1 LISKGENPM
10 TSNRYRVAVVLVLFA
25 LLALPAAGI
34 AEDVLYLY
42 GPGGPAPAMKEAAE
56 VFGKANNVRLE
67 VTAGPTGQWLAKAKA
82 DADLIF
88 SGSEYMMTD
97 FIVAMEGRI
106 DVATVTPL
114 YLRPSAIL
122 VRPGNPKRIGHFTDL
137 LKAGTKVLVVQGAGQ
152 AGLWE
157 DVAGRQGSMET
168 VRAFRKNIVAYA
180 ANSAEAKK
188 TWTEKPEIDAWLIW
202 NIWQVANP
210 TIADLVSMGPD
221 YAIYRDCGI
230 AITEKGKKG
239 PLARK
244 FVDFLMSK
252 EGGGIFA
259 KWGWIVPG
267 AGVSATVR

>member
-1 LISKGENPM
+1 MKRKRDRLAMIL
-10 TSNRYRVAVVLVLFA
+10 ALLA
-25 LLALPAAGI
+25 LLALPAASV

-56 VFGKANNVRLE
+56 IFGKANNARLE
-67 VTAGPTGQWLAKAKA
+67 VTAGPSGQWLAKAKS

-97 FIVAMEGRI
+97 FIQAMEGRI
-106 DVATVTPL
+106 DITTVTSL

-122 VRPGNPKRIGHFTDL
+122 VRPGNPKQIRHFTDL
-137 LKAGTKVLVVQGAGQ
+137 LKPGTRVLVVQGAGQ
-152 AGLWE
+152 TGLWE
-157 DVAGRQGSMET
+157 DVAGRQGNIET

-180 ANSAEAKK
+180 ANSAEGKK
-188 TWTEKPEIDAWLIW
+188 NWVEKPEIDAWLIW

-221 YAIYRDCGI
+221 YVIYRDCGI

-239 PLARK
+239 PLAGK
-244 FVDFLMSK
+244 FVDFLLSK
-252 EGGGIFA
+252 EGAGIFA
-259 KWGWIVPG
+259 RWGWMALG
-267 AGVSATVR
+267 AGVGAAGR

>member
-1 LISKGENPM
+1 MKGKRFRL
-10 TSNRYRVAVVLVLFA
+10 TIVLVFLF
-25 LLALPAAGI
+25 LLALPASGA

-56 VFGKANNVRLE
+56 IFGKANNARLE
-67 VTAGPTGQWLAKAKA
+67 VTAGPSGQWLAKAKA
-82 DADLIF
+82 DADLVF

-97 FIVAMEGRI
+97 FIAAMEGRI
-106 DVATVTPL
+106 DVMTVTSL

-137 LKAGTKVLVVQGAGQ
+137 LKPGTKVLVVQGAGQ
-152 AGLWE
+152 TGLWE
-157 DVAGRQGSMET
+157 DIAGKQGSMET

-180 ANSAEAKK
+180 ANSAEGKK
-188 TWTEKPEIDAWLIW
+188 YWVEKPEIDAWLIW

-221 YAIYRDCGI
+221 YVIYRDCGV

-244 FVDFLMSK
+244 FVDFLLSA
-252 EGGGIFA
+252 EGGRIFA
-259 KWGWIVPG
+259 KWGWMAPG
-267 AGVSATVR
+267 DSSKEKNR

>member
-1 LISKGENPM
+1 MKRKRDRLAMIL
-10 TSNRYRVAVVLVLFA
+10 ALLA
-25 LLALPAAGI
+25 LLALPAASV

-56 VFGKANNVRLE
+56 IFGKANNARLE
-67 VTAGPTGQWLAKAKA
+67 VTAGPSGQWLAKAKS

-97 FIVAMEGRI
+97 FIQAMEGRI
-106 DVATVTPL
+106 DITTVTSL

-122 VRPGNPKRIGHFTDL
+122 VRPGNPKQIRHFTDL
-137 LKAGTKVLVVQGAGQ
+137 LKPGTRVLVVQGAGQ
-152 AGLWE
+152 TGLWE
-157 DVAGRQGSMET
+157 DVAGRQGNIET

-180 ANSAEAKK
+180 ANSAEGKK
-188 TWTEKPEIDAWLIW
+188 NWVEKPEIDAWLIW

-210 TIADLVSMGPD
+210 TIADLVSIGPD
-221 YAIYRDCGI
+221 YVIYRDCGI

-239 PLARK
+239 PLAHK
-244 FVDFLMSK
+244 FVDFLLSK

-259 KWGWIVPG
+259 KWGWMALG
-267 AGVSATVR
+267 AGVGAAGR

>member
-1 LISKGENPM
+1 MER
-10 TSNRYRVAVVLVLFA
+10 NRYRFLAVLALFA
-25 LLALPAAGI
+25 LLFLPAAGV

-67 VTAGPTGQWLAKAKA
+67 VTAGPSGQWLAKAKA

-97 FIVAMEGRI
+97 FIQAMEGRI
-106 DVATVTPL
+106 DAATVTSL

-122 VRPGNPKRIGHFTDL
+122 VRPGNPKRIKHFTDL
-137 LKAGTKVLVVQGAGQ
+137 LKPGTKVLIVQGAGQ
-152 AGLWE
+152 TGLWE

-180 ANSAEAKK
+180 ANSAEGKK
-188 TWTEKPEIDAWLIW
+188 IWVEKSEIDAWLIW

-210 TIADLVSMGPD
+210 TIADLVPMGPD
-221 YAIYRDCGI
+221 YVIYRDCGI
-230 AITEKGKKG
+230 AMTGKGKKG
-239 PLARK
+239 PYARK
-244 FVDFLMSK
+244 FVDFLLSK
-252 EGGGIFA
+252 DGGKIFS
-259 KWGWIVPG
+259 KWGWMVPG